1 MSVDWFTTGAQ
12 IINFLILIWLLKKWL
27 FKPIIEAMEQREQGL
42 ASRLQQ
48 AESKMSEAQDLKN
61 QYEDHLQ
68 QLQIEKDQ
76 VLTQARQQAETEK
89 ALLLQ
94 RLSEEIQQKKTQFD
108 AEIQKQQQELAPFI
122 SRTIAEKSLALS
134 RKTLTQLADQTL
146 EQRII
151 EHFLHYLSSLP
162 NDEQLSIKQALGK
175 DTLAVIV
182 TGFKTDIATQQKIQ
196 TWFDSIQP
204 SAKLVFEQRDY
215 LLSGIALE
223 IDGRSW
229 EWNIDRYLTELGTE
243 LL

>member
-12 IINFLILIWLLKKWL
+12 IINFLILIWLLKKLL
-27 FKPIIEAMEQREQGL
+27 FKPIIGVMERREQGL
-42 ASRLQQ
+42 ENRLQQ
-48 AESKMSEAQDLKN
+48 AESKMSEAQNLKN
-61 QYEDHLQ
+61 QYEKHLQ

-76 VLTQARQQAETEK
+76 VLSQARQQAETEK

-94 RLSEEIQQKKTQFD
+94 SLSEEIQQKKTQFD

-122 SRTIAEKSLALS
+122 SRTIAEKSLSLS

-151 EHFLHYLSSLP
+151 EHFLHYLSNLP
-162 NDEQLSIKQALGK
+162 NNEQSSLKQALGK
-175 DTLAVIV
+175 NTLATII
-182 TGFKTDIATQQKIQ
+182 TGFKPDIVTKKQIQ
-196 TWFDSIQP
+196 TGFDSIQP
-204 SAKLVFEQRDY
+204 NSKLVFEQRDY

-223 IDGRSW
+223 IGGRSW
-229 EWNIDRYLTELGTE
+229 EWNIDRYLTELGAE

>member
-12 IINFLILIWLLKKWL
+12 IINFLILIWLLKKLL
-27 FKPIIEAMEQREQGL
+27 FKPIIGVMERRELGL
-42 ASRLQQ
+42 ANRLQQ
-48 AESKMSEAQDLKN
+48 AETKMSEAQNLKN
-61 QYEDHLQ
+61 QCEKHLQ
-68 QLQIEKDQ
+68 QLQSEKDQ

-94 RLSEEIQQKKTQFD
+94 RLNDEIQQKKTQFV

-122 SRTIAEKSLALS
+122 SRTIAKKSLLLS

-151 EHFLHYLSSLP
+151 AHFLHYLSNLP
-162 NDEQLSIKQALGK
+162 NDEQSSLKQALRK
-175 DTLAVIV
+175 NTLATIV
-182 TGFKTDIATQQKIQ
+182 TGFKPDNATQKKIK
-196 TWFDSIQP
+196 TGVDSIQP
-204 SAKLVFEQRDY
+204 NSKLVFEQRDY

-223 IDGRSW
+223 IDGQSW
-229 EWNIDRYLTELGTE
+229 EWNIDRYLTELGAE